1 LNRVEATPSRL
12 ESTSLIFIAGHDI
25 VFVRTAPEK
34 VNSLILIIGILT
46 YLFLKEFDMLS
57 SDFKYEILFG
67 SMALIAVGLVVVKGL
82 MKKHK
87 VSRLFLN

>member
-1 LNRVEATPSRL
+1 
-12 ESTSLIFIAGHDI
+12 
-25 VFVRTAPEK
+25 
-34 VNSLILIIGILT
+34 
-46 YLFLKEFDMLS
+46 MLS